1 MRRYRLR
8 CVTIVGGF
16 IAAALTVGLPAR
28 VLLAQTTAGSC
39 TVVPGTLAGADA
51 CTKARDLFAFVLPQ
65 VGVALSGGNPILGEG
80 GTAGGWGKIVASARL
95 SAVDGR
101 LPKTAVPVRLSQTA
115 TADDFGT
122 VRAPIPVPSVD
133 AAIGVLKG
141 IPLGLTNVGGVDAL
155 VSVTYV
161 PSVAKGPVEL
171 ATDGGNVAVGYGV
184 RVGLL
189 QESALVPGI
198 GVSWMRRSLPTL
210 DLQFRGANDTLAIRQ
225 LGVSSQAIR
234 LTASKRLLLVG
245 LAAGVGQDRIDGTAS
260 VSAAVNESVGGSP
273 QRAAVSL
280 PSLRTRTVR
289 NTAFVNASF
298 SLLIARLVGEL
309 GWSSAGAIE
318 QTTNRFGSRQANEA
332 YGYGSVGLTLRF

>member
-1 MRRYRLR
+1 MRM
-8 CVTIVGGF
+8 
-16 IAAALTVGLPAR
+16 ALLVAIGMPWASLA
-28 VLLAQTTAGSC
+28 AQTTTGSC
-39 TVVPGTLAGADA
+39 TVVPTTSAGSDA

-65 VGVALSGGNPILGEG
+65 VGVALSSGNPILGEG
-80 GTAGGWGKIVASARL
+80 GTVGGWGKLVASARL

-101 LPKTAVPVRLSQTA
+101 LPKTAVPVRLTPTA
-115 TADDFGT
+115 AADDFGA
-122 VRAPIPVPSVD
+122 VRAPIPVPSID
-133 AAIGVLKG
+133 AAIGVFKG
-141 IPLGLTNVGGVDAL
+141 LPLGLTNVGGIDAL
-155 VSVTYV
+155 VSATYV

-171 ATDGGNVAVGYGV
+171 APGGGNVAVGYGV

-189 QESALVPGI
+189 QESALVPGLGI
-198 GVSWMRRSLPTL
+198 SWMRRALPTL

-225 LGVSSQAIR
+225 LGVSSQALR

-245 LAAGVGQDRIDGTAS
+245 FAAGVGQDRIEGTADL
-260 VSAAVNESVGGSP
+260 SASVNETVAGTP

-280 PSLRTRTVR
+280 PALRTQTVR

-298 SLLIARLVGEL
+298 SLLIARIVGEL